1 MASVIVNN
9 FNEIL
14 LSFLIQIV
22 PIVGSTYHNNI
33 QTIIKFNSAVPIE
46 NFLFYAIECRDK
58 IMNKDESY
66 FCDNKIV
73 IESKIRN
80 DKLDEV
86 FKLQNIYGRLDKESK
101 ENVWDIFQALLILGE
116 DYIKLKYANN
126 YERIWGHIPPKLV

>member
-116 DYIKLKYANN
+116 DYIKIKYANK
-126 YERIWGHIPPKLV
+126 YEKTWIKY

>member
-58 IMNKDESY
+58 IINKDDSKG
-66 FCDNKIV
+66 FQDDLQKITDDYV
-73 IESKIRN
+73 KKLEAILKKKEQDLMKI
-80 DKLDEV
+80 
-86 FKLQNIYGRLDKESK
+86 
-101 ENVWDIFQALLILGE
+101 
-116 DYIKLKYANN
+116 
-126 YERIWGHIPPKLV
+126 